1 MQYVTNGK
9 HTYGVATDI
18 QLSSFLSNGFEIVK
32 EKPIETTE
40 IIVNIQNEEIK
51 AEPEETTTIY
61 TKTDINRMNVDSLK
75 ELAVKSGLE
84 VGVDE
89 SGASL
94 KKRLI
99 ELLVR

>member
-9 HTYGVATDI
+9 HIYGVATDI

-32 EKPIETTE
+32 EKPIETIKKE
-40 IIVNIQNEEIK
+40 VIKEKLQEEPI
-51 AEPEETTTIY
+51 PY
-61 TKTDINRMNVDSLK
+61 TKTIINRMNVDSLK

-99 ELLVR
+99 ESLVK

>member
-32 EKPIETTE
+32 EKPIETIKKE
-40 IIVNIQNEEIK
+40 VIKEKLQEEPI
-51 AEPEETTTIY
+51 PY
-61 TKTDINRMNVDSLK
+61 TKTIINRMNVDSLK

-99 ELLVR
+99 ESLVK